1 MMSRI
6 LIFAALWRASAAVL
20 VASGSPC
27 WTQCG
32 NVPQATT
39 EDQVVCDESAY
50 SGTSAGQVFQACVS
64 CESTSSYMTT
74 QGQTNVSDL
83 QYMLCQRSPRPTVL
97 CARRANPAVDNM
109 RYATNVC
116 LYDAQTNPCIT
127 SFACANVK
135 AAIEYQNLSTTSS
148 IYGYCDKWTEYNL
161 DKCHACLTSSSN
173 GHYLSNF
180 ISVLDGACRLKLEP
194 PATIPLQ
201 GRIFSTDIVN
211 VTDPTP
217 TATFAPPG
225 LKGPLDSGA
234 IAGIVVGGLVVLLAL
249 VGCGIVLNGKRRR
262 KAYLRRRSQ
271 IVKNWPPSQG
281 GGEMF
286 ETPVSQKPLRGW
298 EDSPISAATQTTFP
312 PYFSPYTSQYNSPVS
327 GVEGPSNMAWP
338 VEKAHNNI
346 GVAISPDRDVTSPWD
361 DKKGK
366 EKAALDNDGYELQE
380 GVNSAG
386 GYGYPI
392 PPPPSAAQAPMLG
405 HPGYG
410 RHGAPPG
417 APRSDDDGMPGSA
430 I

>member
-1 MMSRI
+1 MMSRV
-6 LIFAALWRASAAVL
+6 LAFAALWRASVAVL

-32 NVPQATT
+32 NIPQSTSD
-39 EDQVVCDESAY
+39 DQIVCDETAY
-50 SGTSAGQVFQACVS
+50 STTSAGQVFQACVS
-64 CESTSSYMTT
+64 CEATSPYTT
-74 QGQTNVSDL
+74 VQDQQNVSDL
-83 QYMLCQRSPRPTVL
+83 QYMLY
-97 CARRANPAVDNM
+97 NM
-109 RYATNVC
+109 RYATNFC
-116 LYDAQTNPCIT
+116 LFDAQTSPCIT
-127 SFACANVK
+127 SFACANVR
-135 AAIEYQNLSTTSS
+135 AAIEYQNLSTSSS
-148 IYGYCDKWTEYNL
+148 IYGYCDRWTDYNL
-161 DKCHACLTSSSN
+161 DKCHDCLLSSPN
-173 GHYLSNF
+173 GNYISNF
-180 ISVLDGACRLKLEP
+180 LSVLDGACRLRLEP

-201 GRIFSTDIVN
+201 GRIFSTDVVN
-211 VTDPTP
+211 VTTPTP
-217 TATFAPPG
+217 TATFVPPG

-327 GVEGPSNMAWP
+327 GAEGPSNMVWP
-338 VEKAHNNI
+338 VEKAHNI
-346 GVAISPDRDVTSPWD
+346 GVAISPDRDITSPWD

-366 EKAALDNDGYELQE
+366 EKVKTDNDGYELQE

-386 GYGYPI
+386 GYGFPPP
-392 PPPPSAAQAPMLG
+392 PPPPSLPPHAPTLG

-410 RHGAPPG
+410 RRGAPPG
-417 APRSDDDGMPGSA
+417 GRQTGDDDIPGNA

>member
-1 MMSRI
+1 MLSRA
-6 LIFAALWRASAAVL
+6 LTFAALWRASVAVI

-27 WTQCG
+27 WEKCG

-39 EDQVVCDESAY
+39 DDQIVCNETAY
-50 SGTSAGQVFQACVS
+50 SSSVDGQIFESCVG
-64 CESTSSYMTT
+64 CESTSSYTT
-74 QGQTNVSDL
+74 THNQQNVSDL
-83 QYMLCQRSPRPTVL
+83 QYMLY
-97 CARRANPAVDNM
+97 NM

-116 LYDAQTNPCIT
+116 LFEAQTNPCIT
-127 SFACANVK
+127 TFACANVK
-135 AAIEYQNLSTTSS
+135 AAIQYQNLSSTSS

-161 DKCHACLTSSSN
+161 DKCHACLSSSPN
-173 GHYLSNF
+173 GNYLSNF
-180 ISVLDGACRLKLEP
+180 ISILDGACRLKLEP
-194 PATIPLQ
+194 PATIPFQ
-201 GRIFSTDIVN
+201 GRIFSTDVVN

-249 VGCGIVLNGKRRR
+249 AGCGIVLNGKRRR

-271 IVKNWPPSQG
+271 IAKNWPPSQG

-286 ETPVSQKPLRGW
+286 ETPISQKPLRGW

-312 PYFSPYTSQYNSPVS
+312 PYFSPYASQYNSPIS
-327 GVEGPSNMAWP
+327 GVEGPSHMVWP
-338 VEKAHNNI
+338 AEKPQNNI
-346 GVAISPDRDVTSPWD
+346 GVAISPDRDITSPWD

-366 EKAALDNDGYELQE
+366 EKAAAENDGYELQE

-386 GYGYPI
+386 GYGFPI
-392 PPPPSAAQAPMLG
+392 PPPPSQAPTLG

-410 RHGAPPG
+410 RHGAPRTGP
-417 APRSDDDGMPGSA
+417 DGMPGSA
-430 I
+430 L

>member
-6 LIFAALWRASAAVL
+6 LTFATLWRASTAVL
-20 VASGSPC
+20 VANGSPC

-32 NVPQATT
+32 NVPQSTT
-39 EDQVVCDESAY
+39 EDQIVCDQTAY
-50 SGTSAGQVFQACVS
+50 SATSAGQVFQACVG
-64 CESTSSYMTT
+64 CESTSSYTTT
-74 QGQTNVSDL
+74 QGQQNVSDL
-83 QYMLCQRSPRPTVL
+83 QYMLY
-97 CARRANPAVDNM
+97 NM

-116 LYDAQTNPCIT
+116 LFDAQTNPCIT
-127 SFACANVK
+127 SFACANIK
-135 AAIEYQNLSTTSS
+135 AAIQYQNLSSTSS

-161 DKCHACLTSSSN
+161 DKCHACLSSTTDGN
-173 GHYLSNF
+173 YLSNF
-180 ISVLDGACRLKLEP
+180 ISILDGACRLRLEP
-194 PATIPLQ
+194 PATIPIQ
-201 GRIFSTDIVN
+201 GRIFSTDVVN
-211 VTDPTP
+211 VTSPTP

-225 LKGPLDSGA
+225 LQGPLDSGA

-249 VGCGIVLNGKRRR
+249 AGCGIVLNGKRRR

-286 ETPVSQKPLRGW
+286 ETPISQKPLRGW

-312 PYFSPYTSQYNSPVS
+312 PYFSPYASQYNSPVS

-366 EKAALDNDGYELQE
+366 EKAAVDNDGYELQE

-386 GYGYPI
+386 GYGFPI
-392 PPPPSAAQAPMLG
+392 PPPPPLVSQAPMLG

-417 APRSDDDGMPGSA
+417 PPRTGSDGMPGNA
-430 I
+430 L

>member
-1 MMSRI
+1 MMSRV
-6 LIFAALWRASAAVL
+6 LAFAALWRASVAVL
-20 VASGSPC
+20 VANGSPC

-32 NVPQATT
+32 NIPQSTSD
-39 EDQVVCDESAY
+39 DQIVCDETAY
-50 SGTSAGQVFQACVS
+50 STTSAGQVFQACVS
-64 CESTSSYMTT
+64 CESTSPYTT
-74 QGQTNVSDL
+74 VQGQQNVSDL
-83 QYMLCQRSPRPTVL
+83 QYMLY
-97 CARRANPAVDNM
+97 NM
-109 RYATNVC
+109 RYAANFC
-116 LYDAQTNPCIT
+116 LFEAQTSPCIT
-127 SFACANVK
+127 SFACANVRD
-135 AAIEYQNLSTTSS
+135 AIEYQNLSTSSS
-148 IYGYCDKWTEYNL
+148 IYGYCDRWTDYNL
-161 DKCHACLTSSSN
+161 DKCHDCLLSSPN
-173 GHYLSNF
+173 GNYISNF
-180 ISVLDGACRLKLEP
+180 LSVLDGACRLRLEP

-201 GRIFSTDIVN
+201 GRIFSTDVVN
-211 VTDPTP
+211 VTTPTP
-217 TATFAPPG
+217 TATFVPPG

-327 GVEGPSNMAWP
+327 GAEGPSNMVWP
-338 VEKAHNNI
+338 VEKAHNI
-346 GVAISPDRDVTSPWD
+346 GVAISPDRDITSPWD

-366 EKAALDNDGYELQE
+366 EKVKTDNDGYELQE

-386 GYGYPI
+386 GYGFPPP
-392 PPPPSAAQAPMLG
+392 PPPPSLPPHAPTLG

-410 RHGAPPG
+410 RRGAPPG
-417 APRSDDDGMPGSA
+417 GRQTGDDDIPGNA
-430 I
+430 L